1 MDRRWPPRWPPHIL
15 ILLLSF
21 ISFFD
26 LGSGTGVFRVQRKYT
41 DRTHIADL
49 RAHDVRRH
57 GRFLSSGAA
66 GAIDIPLGGI
76 GVPTETGL
84 YYAEI
89 EIGTPSKSYYVQ
101 VDTGSDILWLNC
113 ITCKHCPKKSDLG
126 IKLTLYDLNSSSSG
140 NIVSCD
146 ESFCSSTYGAD
157 IPGCI
162 HDAPCQYTVL
172 YGDGSS
178 TTGYFVTDN
187 VQYNHVSGNHQTK
200 IATASVTFGCGD
212 QQSGDLGSS
221 AEAVDGILGFGQSNS
236 SMLSQ
241 LASAGK
247 VRKMFSHCLDTKNGG
262 GIFAIGHVVQPKVKT
277 TPLVPDM
284 PHYNIILKSIQ
295 VGGAFLNLPTDI
307 FETGDNK
314 GTILDSGTTLAYLP
328 EIAFKSLMN
337 AIFSYQPG
345 LSFHTTQGFL
355 CFEFSGRIDD
365 GFPKIIFHFEDSVEL
380 PIYPHDYLFT
390 TGDKYWCTGFQ
401 NSALQSKDGKD
412 MILLGDMVLS
422 NKLFVYDL
430 ENQVVGWT
438 EYNCSSSIKIQ
449 DDISTAFYAV
459 DAHNL
464 SFAGRLEIEGF
475 ITFLMAAYLL
485 FNFFL

>member
-1 MDRRWPPRWPPHIL
+1 MDRRWPPCWPPHL
-15 ILLLSF
+15 LFLLLCF

-146 ESFCSSTYGAD
+146 ESFCSSTYGAE

-187 VQYNHVSGNHQTK
+187 VQYNHVTGNHQTK

-284 PHYNIILKSIQ
+284 Y
-295 VGGAFLNLPTDI
+295 
-307 FETGDNK
+307 
-314 GTILDSGTTLAYLP
+314 
-328 EIAFKSLMN
+328 
-337 AIFSYQPG
+337 IFSYQPG

-390 TGDKYWCTGFQ
+390 TGDNYWCTGFQ

-449 DDISTAFYAV
+449 DDISKAFYTV